1 MKDGW
6 GRNRI
11 ARELGISGSSVTKI
25 AADAGHVF
33 DATQTEVAVR
43 AAQIDNAKMRE
54 QLAKVALLR
63 AMDAADAMDSPTEL
77 VHFQPATE
85 AEPGGWH
92 TYTLDAPSFSDQRN
106 LATIFGIMVTKAG
119 ELSRAT
125 AAAGDQSTIS
135 FVEALAE
142 QMKQAAQ
149 LARDGD
155 DTDPTVEPTHVSK
168 DSLLDEYQDADGH
181 DDVP

>member
-63 AMDAADAMDSPTEL
+63 AMDAADECRAGAHLIDPERQ
-77 VHFQPATE
+77 HA
-85 AEPGGWH
+85 
-92 TYTLDAPSFSDQRN
+92 
-106 LATIFGIMVTKAG
+106 GIPQG
-119 ELSRAT
+119 ES
-125 AAAGDQSTIS
+125 
-135 FVEALAE
+135 AL
-142 QMKQAAQ
+142 
-149 LARDGD
+149 
-155 DTDPTVEPTHVSK
+155 
-168 DSLLDEYQDADGH
+168 
-181 DDVP
+181 